1 MTEQDK
7 GVEELMSSPVESVP
21 EGTTMTDAAQ
31 ILSKKSIGSLI
42 IGDDR
47 ILGIVTESDVVAA
60 VGEGLSPETPVS
72 ELMSDP
78 VVTVRRSESVRTAA
92 ERMGHNGVKK
102 LPVVKNGQAIGII
115 TTTDLALHLPDYQVN
130 MAHQAEA
137 DIVDGE
143 WE

>member
-1 MTEQDK
+1 MTEQDE

-21 EGTTMTDAAQ
+21 EGTTMTDAAR
-31 ILSKKSIGSLI
+31 ILSQKSIGSLI
-42 IGDDR
+42 IGDER

-60 VGEGLSPETPVS
+60 VGEGLNPETAVS

-102 LPVVKNGQAIGII
+102 LPVVENGQAVGII